1 MLALKNQ
8 CWEAKQSRVVSRCC
22 YHIHYGIQQSTTF
35 FVAIATIL
43 IVSIW
48 EIGVF
53 EPQFTFAQSANVGK
67 APAAP
72 TNLSTAASL
81 NVVAPVTI
89 GNQIYQERGVVTTH
103 RVIDVTNNGP
113 IFENTYAAQGTVRG
127 SIPVTNVGTIKVT
140 IRPGGIS
147 FGEGQGVITNIN
159 GDMATWT
166 SHGLGHLSQGKVIAI
181 GSVILRTSSTGNLAF
196 LNNIV
201 GVFRQIVDQ
210 SNNNVDSKVWELR

>member
-1 MLALKNQ
+1 MLPLKNQ
-8 CWEAKQSRVVSRCC
+8 CWEANQRKVVFSCC
-22 YHIHYGIQQSTTF
+22 YYIHNGILQSTTF
-35 FVAIATIL
+35 FVAIAISL

-48 EIGVF
+48 GIGVF
-53 EPQFTFAQSANVGK
+53 EPQFTFAQSANIGQ

-72 TNLSTAASL
+72 TNLSTTASL
-81 NVVAPVTI
+81 AVVAPVTI
-89 GNQIYQERGVVTTH
+89 GNQIYQERGIVTTH

-113 IFENTYAAQGTVRG
+113 IFENTYVAQGTLRG

-140 IRPGGIS
+140 IRPGGVS

-166 SHGLGHLSQGKVIAI
+166 SHGLGHLSQGKVIVI

-196 LNNIV
+196 LNNMV
-201 GVFRQIVDQ
+201 SVFRQIVDQ